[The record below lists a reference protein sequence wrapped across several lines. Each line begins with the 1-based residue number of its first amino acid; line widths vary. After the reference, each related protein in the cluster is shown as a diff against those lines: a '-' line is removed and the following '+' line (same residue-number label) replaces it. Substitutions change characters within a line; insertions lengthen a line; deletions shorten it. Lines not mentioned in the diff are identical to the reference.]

1 MFQAA
6 GEIAQEPLGLVRV
19 ALVPGLAQGLAD
31 ARVQALVQPVCDV
44 APLVHLATLDQRRMP
59 EAPPDRLGERLGAV
73 DDVEPGALGI
83 EAAIDQVV
91 EQGLHRGRVLRR
103 ALGQAQHVLL
113 AARVD
118 TDRRHH
124 HVIADMKPVDLDD
137 QKIQFLQP
145 ARQPSLQLR
154 PRQGHEAARDRRLRT
169 PVPAADGRSPPAS
182 AGRRTARPYLRVETF
197 ITIRFIAQACSSSG
211 SDISSKLGKLSS
223 PPPGSRTRGR
233 SSFTLALEGQLAR
246 GRAPAMAP
254 ALGRAGMT
262 RAAHGLR
269 VRRQHLGQRLDA
281 GQKAEAIDAH
291 AKILVGIR

>member
-1 MFQAA
+1 MAVFS
-6 GEIAQEPLGLVRV
+6 V
-19 ALVPGLAQGLAD
+19 ALS
-31 ARVQALVQPVCDV
+31 ARPSN
-44 APLVHLATLDQRRMP
+44 
-59 EAPPDRLGERLGAV
+59 
-73 DDVEPGALGI
+73 
-83 EAAIDQVV
+83 
-91 EQGLHRGRVLRR
+91 
-103 ALGQAQHVLL
+103 VLL

-169 PVPAADGRSPPAS
+169 PVPRRRRQIAARVRRQTHRAAIL
-182 AGRRTARPYLRVETF
+182 AGRDVHHHQVHRPGVRQLGIRHQLEARQTQLPAARL
-197 ITIRFIAQACSSSG
+197 AH
-211 SDISSKLGKLSS
+211 
-223 PPPGSRTRGR
+223 PGALELHPRP
-233 SSFTLALEGQLAR
+233 LEGQLAR

-269 VRRQHLGQRLDA
+269 LRRQHLGQRLDA